1 MSEKTGVVVHW
12 SFWVI
17 GVVGLLFNLM
27 GCFNYISQM
36 NAENVASMPETYRA
50 IVESRPAW
58 GTGAFAVAV
67 FGGAIGC
74 LLLLLR
80 KSVAIYVLALALAAA
95 VVAQIP
101 FLGMAEFPAEA
112 WIGWLSQLVVGAF
125 LIWYAKHAERKGWIS
140 QD

>member
-1 MSEKTGVVVHW
+1 MNDKTAVGVHW

-17 GVVGLLFNLM
+17 GAAGLIFNLI
-27 GCFNYISQM
+27 GCINFVLQM
-36 NAENVASMPETYRA
+36 NAENVASMPDVYRA

-67 FGGAIGC
+67 FGGSLGC

-80 KSVAIYVLALALAAA
+80 KSVAVYLLIVALVGA

-101 FLGMAEFPAEA
+101 FFGMADFPIAA
-112 WIGWLSQLVVGAF
+112 WIGWLGHLVVGAF
-125 LIWYAKHAERKGWIS
+125 LIWYSKRIERKGWIS
-140 QD
+140 